1 MSQNWYCI
9 HTRPQKESL
18 VAAHCRVSLGLEVYY
33 PQLRETRTI
42 RRVRRVVTGPLFP
55 RYLFCRFD
63 AGQSYRAVRYAPDAV
78 DVVHAGIQPAAVSDA
93 LIAELR
99 AWAGDALDVISLRP
113 ALRPGDTVEITTG
126 PLRGLPAVIVHTD
139 DAHRRVSILLSLLQN
154 EAHSVVSM
162 DDVRRVGVA

>member
-1 MSQNWYCI
+1 MSLKWYCI

-18 VAAHCRVSLGLEVYY
+18 VAAHCRTALGLEVYY

-42 RRVRRVVTGPLFP
+42 RRVRRLVTGPLFP

-63 AGQSYRAVRYAPDAV
+63 AGLAYRAVRYAPDAV
-78 DVVHAGIQPAAVSDA
+78 DVVHTGALPAEVSDG

-99 AWAGDALDVISLRP
+99 AWAGEAIDVIALRP
-113 ALRPGDTVEITTG
+113 ALQPGDAVEITTG

-139 DAHRRVSILLSLLQN
+139 DAHHRVAILLSLLQS

-162 DDVRRVGVA
+162 DDIRRVGV

>member
-1 MSQNWYCI
+1 MSLHWYCI

-18 VAAHCRVSLGLEVYY
+18 VAAHCRTTLGLEVYA
-33 PQLRETRTI
+33 PQLRELRTI
-42 RRVRRVVTGPLFP
+42 RRVRRTVTGPLFP
-55 RYLFCRFD
+55 RYLFCHFD
-63 AGQSYRAVRYAPDAV
+63 PGQAYRAVRYAPDVV
-78 DVVHAGIQPAAVSDA
+78 DIVHAGSSPAEVSDA

-113 ALRPGDTVEITTG
+113 ALKAGDAVEITAG

-139 DAHRRVSILLSLLQN
+139 NAHRRVAILLSLLQN

-162 DDVRRVGVA
+162 DDVRRVVA